1 MIKPA
6 SAGQEVPMGS
16 RRKTYGQ
23 VGALALVAIMLVACS
38 SSTVTWPPAI
48 SSAASAVPAGSGV
61 HVAIPDESGA
71 RASQAVASEAP
82 RETAAAATVD
92 EITADYTYRSELITP
107 LAHLYG
113 TSGTLALDDFV
124 IVTVEN
130 KNAKPVK
137 VVVTSEIAGYTDKS
151 SDTVTIDAG
160 ATQEI
165 RQNPRLT
172 TAAIDGLNSQHQAD
186 LHVTVSYLDAGQP
199 RTVLDQTSPTLITS
213 RRDFPWTIKG
223 FTPQQTWELVVAM
236 ATPTDPKVEELISTA
251 AHQYDPNHA
260 SLSGYDS
267 LNDESGSVWQ
277 RMSNIWQAEA
287 IDYNL
292 TYVGTTDS
300 FASGS
305 SQRIRLPGEVLD
317 QSSGNCIE
325 LTLLYV
331 SVAEAMGL
339 ESAIIMIP
347 GHAYVAIRLDNK
359 NDSYYF
365 IETTMIGAA
374 TFTEAA
380 HEGNIEWTA
389 AQPHVANSDPDYGWV
404 DIAQA
409 RADGVLPIPWR

>member
-1 MIKPA
+1 MI
-6 SAGQEVPMGS
+6 S

-38 SSTVTWPPAI
+38 SSAVTWPPAI

-61 HVAIPDESGA
+61 HVAIPDESGPK
-71 RASQAVASEAP
+71 ASQAVASEAP

-92 EITADYTYRSELITP
+92 EITADYTYKAELITP

-130 KNAKPVK
+130 KNSNPVK
-137 VVVTSEIAGYTDKS
+137 VVSTSEIAGYTNKA
-151 SDTVTIDAG
+151 SDTVTIDGG

-223 FTPQQTWELVVAM
+223 FTQQENWELVVAM
-236 ATPTDPKVEELISTA
+236 VTPTDPGVEGLIRA
-251 AHQYDPNHA
+251 AAAYDPNKVMT
-260 SLSGYDS
+260 SGYTEQ
-267 LNDESGSVWQ
+267 NDDTGTVWQ
-277 RMSNIWQAEA
+277 RLSNVWQAETT
-287 IDYNL
+287 DYSL
-292 TYVGTTDS
+292 TYIGTTDS

-305 SQRIRLPGEVLD
+305 SQRIRLPAEVLD
-317 QSSGNCIE
+317 QASGNCIE
-325 LTLLYV
+325 LTLLYAAT
-331 SVAEAMGL
+331 AEAMGL

-365 IETTMIGAA
+365 IETTMIGGA
-374 TFTEAA
+374 TFKDAA

-389 AQPHVANSDPDYGWV
+389 AQPHVANSDADYGWV

>member
-1 MIKPA
+1 
-6 SAGQEVPMGS
+6 MGS
-16 RRKTYGQ
+16 RRKTFGR
-23 VGALALVAIMLVACS
+23 VGATALGAIMLAGCS
-38 SSTVTWPPAI
+38 SSSVTFPPAR
-48 SSAASAVPAGSGV
+48 SSAASAAPAGTGV

-71 RASQAVASEAP
+71 KASQPVASGAP
-82 RETAAAATVD
+82 RATAGSVTVD
-92 EITADYTYRSELITP
+92 QITADYTYKAELITP

-113 TSGTLALDDFV
+113 LPDLLDDFV
-124 IVTVEN
+124 IVTV
-130 KNAKPVK
+130 KNDNSAPVK
-137 VVVTSEIAGYTDKS
+137 VVVGSEIAGFTSKA
-151 SDTVTIDAG
+151 SDTVSVAAG
-160 ATQEI
+160 ATEEV

-172 TAAIDGLNSQHQAD
+172 TTAIDGLNSQHEAD
-186 LHVTVSYLDAGQP
+186 LHVVVSYLDAGQP

-213 RRDFPWTIKG
+213 RRDFPWSIKG
-223 FTPQQTWELVVAM
+223 FTQQEDWNLVVAM

-251 AHQYDPNHA
+251 AHNYDPNHA

-267 LNDESGSVWQ
+267 LNDDSGSVWQ
-277 RMSNIWQAEA
+277 RMSNIWQAETN
-287 IDYNL
+287 DYNL

-339 ESAIIMIP
+339 QSAIVMIP

-374 TFTEAA
+374 TFKEAA
-380 HEGNIEWTA
+380 HEGNLEWTD
-389 AQPHVANSDPDYGWV
+389 AQPHVAASEADYGWV
-404 DIAQA
+404 DVAQA
-409 RADGVLPIPWR
+409 RANGIIPIPWR

>member
-1 MIKPA
+1 MI
-6 SAGQEVPMGS
+6 S

-23 VGALALVAIMLVACS
+23 VGALALVAIMLAACS
-38 SSTVTWPPAI
+38 SSTATWPPARS

-71 RASQAVASEAP
+71 KESPAVASEAP
-82 RETAAAATVD
+82 RETAAAVTVD
-92 EITADYTYRSELITP
+92 QITADYTYKGELITP

-130 KNAKPVK
+130 KNSKPVK
-137 VVVTSEIAGYTDKS
+137 VVATSEIAGYTNKA

-160 ATQEI
+160 ATEEI

-186 LHVTVSYLDAGQP
+186 LHVTVSYLEAGQP

-213 RRDFPWTIKG
+213 RRDFPWTIEG
-223 FTPQQTWELVVAM
+223 FTQQENWELVVAM
-236 ATPTDPKVEELISTA
+236 VTPTDPGVEGLIRA
-251 AHQYDPNHA
+251 AATYDPNTVMT
-260 SLSGYDS
+260 SGYTEA
-267 LNDESGSVWQ
+267 NDDSGSVWQ
-277 RMSNIWQAEA
+277 RLSNVWQAETN
-287 IDYNL
+287 DYSL
-292 TYVGTTDS
+292 TYIGTTDS

-305 SQRIRLPGEVLD
+305 SQRIRLPAEVLD

-325 LTLLYV
+325 LTLLYAAT
-331 SVAEAMGL
+331 AEAMGL

-365 IETTMIGAA
+365 IETTMIGGA
-374 TFTEAA
+374 TFKDAA

-389 AQPHVANSDPDYGWV
+389 AQPHVAASDADYGWV

-409 RADGVLPIPWR
+409 RADGVIPIPWR

>member
-1 MIKPA
+1 MI
-6 SAGQEVPMGS
+6 S

-38 SSTVTWPPAI
+38 SSAVTWPPAI

-61 HVAIPDESGA
+61 HVAIPDESGPK
-71 RASQAVASEAP
+71 ASQAVASEAP

-92 EITADYTYRSELITP
+92 EITADYTYKAELITP

-130 KNAKPVK
+130 KNSNPVK
-137 VVVTSEIAGYTDKS
+137 VVSTSEIAGYTNKA
-151 SDTVTIDAG
+151 SDTVTIDGG

-223 FTPQQTWELVVAM
+223 FTQQENWELVVAM
-236 ATPTDPKVEELISTA
+236 VTPTDPGVEGLIRA
-251 AHQYDPNHA
+251 AAAYDPNKVMT
-260 SLSGYDS
+260 SGYTEQ
-267 LNDESGSVWQ
+267 NDDTGTVWQ
-277 RMSNIWQAEA
+277 RLSNVWQAETT
-287 IDYNL
+287 DYSL
-292 TYVGTTDS
+292 TYIGTTDS

-305 SQRIRLPGEVLD
+305 SQRIRLPAEVLD
-317 QSSGNCIE
+317 QASGNCIE
-325 LTLLYV
+325 LTLLYAAT
-331 SVAEAMGL
+331 AEAMGL

-347 GHAYVAIRLDNK
+347 GHAYVAIRLDST

-365 IETTMIGAA
+365 IETTMIGGA
-374 TFTEAA
+374 TFKDAA

>member
-1 MIKPA
+1 MI
-6 SAGQEVPMGS
+6 S

-38 SSTVTWPPAI
+38 SSTVTWPPVI

-61 HVAIPDESGA
+61 HVAIPDESGPK
-71 RASQAVASEAP
+71 ASQAVASEAP

-92 EITADYTYRSELITP
+92 EITADYTYKAELITP

-113 TSGTLALDDFV
+113 TSGTLSLDDFV

-130 KNAKPVK
+130 KNSKPVK
-137 VVVTSEIAGYTDKS
+137 VVSTSEIAGYTNKA

-172 TAAIDGLNSQHQAD
+172 TAAIDSLNSQHEAD

-223 FTPQQTWELVVAM
+223 FTQQENWELVVAM
-236 ATPTDPKVEELISTA
+236 VTPTDPGVEGLIRA
-251 AHQYDPNHA
+251 AAAYDPNKVMT
-260 SLSGYDS
+260 SGYTEQ
-267 LNDESGSVWQ
+267 NDDTGTVWQ
-277 RMSNIWQAEA
+277 RLSNVWQAETD
-287 IDYNL
+287 DYSL
-292 TYVGTTDS
+292 TYIGTTDS

-305 SQRIRLPGEVLD
+305 SQRIRLPAEVLD
-317 QSSGNCIE
+317 QASGNCIE
-325 LTLLYV
+325 LTLLYAAT
-331 SVAEAMGL
+331 AEAMGL

-347 GHAYVAIRLDNK
+347 GHAYVAIRLDK
-359 NDSYYF
+359 QNDSYYF
-365 IETTMIGAA
+365 IETTMIGGA
-374 TFTEAA
+374 TFKDAA

-389 AQPHVANSDPDYGWV
+389 AQPHVANSDQDYGWV